1 MSSTNR
7 CQDGD
12 GYSDGDHG
20 DFDHADGDHG
30 DGGVGD
36 HSHFTPTT
44 IYQVELKQSSTPIL
58 LAVRRRGDDERGRGD
73 GDEVDEVMRRK
84 RREEEERAFTSLPNP
99 KLRRQR

>member
-7 CQDGD
+7 WQDGD
-12 GYSDGDHG
+12 VDHGYGDHG
-20 DFDHADGDHG
+20 Y
-30 DGGVGD
+30 GGVGD
-36 HSHFTPTT
+36 HFHFTPM
-44 IYQVELKQSSTPIL
+44 ILHQVELKQSSTPIL